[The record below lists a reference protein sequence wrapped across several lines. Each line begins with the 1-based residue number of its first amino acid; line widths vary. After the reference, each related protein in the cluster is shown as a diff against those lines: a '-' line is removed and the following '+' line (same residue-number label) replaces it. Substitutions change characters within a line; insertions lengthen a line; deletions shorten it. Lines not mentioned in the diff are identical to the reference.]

1 MQGGNLGNVNLKKY
15 KKIYCQKQIR
25 RGSLGNKPP
34 KDFLKIY
41 LYIDKN
47 FSITYQTKS
56 NIRCTPSIEPESTY
70 ETDALDFAIWA
81 KFMRIEIYLHGA
93 PKGVKWRWS
102 RKLDA
107 FTTKDKKRTK
117 HYGHLHYKSE
127 EISSEWTK
135 ADDWIQLD
143 GLYAESKV
151 IMFEAKQ
158 KKVRKKE
165 SHPYSLNIEIQ
176 QSDGKWL
183 PITIDPD
190 VRNPPTR
197 PGKELE
203 DCINNK
209 IKEGESKNPKEKIF
223 LFDSSIET

>member
-1 MQGGNLGNVNLKKY
+1 MQGRNLGNGNLKKY

-25 RGSLGNKPP
+25 RGSLGKKPP

-56 NIRCTPSIEPESTY
+56 KIKCAPSIESQGTY

-93 PKGVKWRWS
+93 PESLEWRWS

-107 FTTKDKKRTK
+107 FTTKDKKRTN
-117 HYGHLHYKSE
+117 HYGHLHYKSDE
-127 EISSEWTK
+127 NSSEWIK
-135 ADDWIQLD
+135 ADDWIQHD
-143 GLYAESKV
+143 GLYRKSKA

-158 KKVRKKE
+158 KKAKKGE

-176 QSDGKWL
+176 QSDNKWL

-197 PGKELE
+197 PGENLE
-203 DCINNK
+203 DCIKNK
-209 IKEGESKNPKEKIF
+209 IKEGENKNPKEKIF